1 MPSLADLPELVGF
14 FSYSRRDDQ
23 HAEGALSRLRARI
36 YSELRLQLGR
46 DLRLWQDTAAI
57 PEGTLWEQEI
67 KSAIAEAVFF
77 IPIVTP
83 SAVGSKHCRLEFKS
97 FLNREQALGRGNLI
111 FPLLYVRVP
120 ALEHEEEWRRDDVL
134 EIIGMRQYI
143 DWQDYRHRDLREPEI
158 ARKIELYCRNI
169 VETLRRPWISPE
181 ERRGAQEAEAR
192 RATEEAEQR
201 AAADRQRRAEADAR
215 RKEEEQRHALEA
227 EERRRL
233 EEAERLARELEKQRR
248 GKDSMGRTAPS
259 PQFDVSERG
268 DERLSVGTERL
279 ARSRTRGVATSAGH
293 YYAAAFLL
301 ITAVLGVAVAAPVFW
316 AMWTRSS
323 GSELPIVV
331 AFLLFCAAGL
341 WAGVAILRAK
351 HWSRSTAIGI
361 SLIANAFRWLCYDC
375 CFPRCTARYATTSF
389 RGDGRL
395 FRGLR
400 MFSVVVVE
408 TRFLVEQPDT

>member
-143 DWQDYRHRDLREPEI
+143 DWQDYPHRDLREPEI
-158 ARKIELYCRNI
+158 ARKIELYCRNYGG
-169 VETLRRPWISPE
+169 P
-181 ERRGAQEAEAR
+181 GF
-192 RATEEAEQR
+192 
-201 AAADRQRRAEADAR
+201 RQRNDVERKRPKHGGQPKKPSNAR
-215 RKEEEQRHALEA
+215 RKIGSDGPKRMRA
-227 EERRRL
+227 ERKKSSGTRLRPRNDAGWRRRSGSHVYRRNSDAAKTASAGQPL
-233 EEAERLARELEKQRR
+233 RRNSMCQSVAMNAFPSAPSGLLARAREGSPRAQGITTQRR
-248 GKDSMGRTAPS
+248 S
-259 PQFDVSERG
+259 
-268 DERLSVGTERL
+268 
-279 ARSRTRGVATSAGH
+279 
-293 YYAAAFLL
+293 
-301 ITAVLGVAVAAPVFW
+301 
-316 AMWTRSS
+316 
-323 GSELPIVV
+323 
-331 AFLLFCAAGL
+331 C
-341 WAGVAILRAK
+341 
-351 HWSRSTAIGI
+351 
-361 SLIANAFRWLCYDC
+361 
-375 CFPRCTARYATTSF
+375 
-389 RGDGRL
+389 
-395 FRGLR
+395 
-400 MFSVVVVE
+400 
-408 TRFLVEQPDT
+408 